1 MLLTPFP
8 AHRIRI
14 DSVAT
19 RRIDW
24 PHFAGSMLRGAFG
37 HSLRRA
43 SCVTGASS
51 CDGCAVRLNC
61 PYSIVFE
68 PLPPAQTSVITH
80 AANTATPPAYV
91 IEPPPLGARAMTSG
105 ETLSF
110 HIVLIGP
117 ALKHQVIVLHALS
130 AALGTLT
137 DMPGA
142 LQMTTHNVIDAPTG
156 NASNI
161 GDEATLTFSTP
172 LRVQR
177 NGNPIR
183 SGNQLTS
190 RDVLMS
196 AVKRVA
202 NVCETLLGAST
213 ADITFRTLAD
223 TAAMVEMTHTLEWH
237 ELARHS
243 SRQQQRIPLSG
254 LIGAVQLRGELA
266 PFAPYLHLGQWLH
279 IGKETAFGLGQYRV
293 ESPLPR

>member
-1 MLLTPFP
+1 MLPTPFP
-8 AHRIRI
+8 VHRIRI
-14 DSVAT
+14 DCVAT
-19 RRIDW
+19 QRIDW

-37 HSLRRA
+37 HALRRT

-51 CDGCAVRLNC
+51 CNSCPVRVNC

-68 PLPPAQTSVITH
+68 PLPPALSSAITH
-80 AANTATPPAYV
+80 AANTAAPPAYV

-142 LQMTTHNVIDAPTG
+142 LQMKTHNVIDAPTG

-161 GDEATLTFSTP
+161 GDEATLSFSTP
-172 LRVQR
+172 LRIQR
-177 NGNPIR
+177 DGNPIR
-183 SGNQLTS
+183 SGDQLTA

-202 NVCETLLGAST
+202 TICETQLGEST
-213 ADITFRTLAD
+213 THIPFRALTDA
-223 TAAMVEMTHTLEWH
+223 AAMVEMTHTLVWH

-243 SRQQQRIPLSG
+243 SRQQQRIPLGG
-254 LIGAVQLRGELA
+254 LIGSVQLRGELA

-293 ESPLPR
+293 S